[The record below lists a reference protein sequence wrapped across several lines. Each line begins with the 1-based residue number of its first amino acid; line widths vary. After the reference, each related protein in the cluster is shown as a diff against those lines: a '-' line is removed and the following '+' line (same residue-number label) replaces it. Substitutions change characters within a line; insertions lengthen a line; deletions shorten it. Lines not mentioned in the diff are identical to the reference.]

1 MCIVA
6 YLNYHALKYENREI
20 DIKEIQNLTNTAT
33 VMGGFA
39 GAG

>member
-6 YLNYHALKYENREI
+6 YLNHYALKYENREI
-20 DIKEIQNLTNTAT
+20 DIKEIQNLTSTASA
-33 VMGGFA
+33 MGGFA